1 MNIIVTGGTGF
12 IGSEIVRRLLKEPGQ
27 ARISVGTRLPD
38 RYKGKHSNISSVH
51 VDVNDPESLKRA
63 IQGHEVVI
71 HCVQF
76 PNAPVENAHRGWT
89 YAQVDGEGT
98 VRLVKAA
105 QESGVRRVIYLSGA
119 GAGRGRQEPCFKA
132 KALAEEAIASSGM
145 EYVIFRPSW
154 VYGSAD
160 RSMNRFARMARFL
173 PFLPVI
179 GDGSTKVYPIFV
191 RDVAEAVV
199 QSVRNLKATNKIFEL
214 GGPEEL
220 TMDEIMAT
228 VLRVLGRRRFLL
240 HHPVWLMKA
249 VAQFLKLLPGPP
261 LTPGA
266 IDFLTMENYVD
277 SAAVVEVFDLRL
289 SSLESSLKS
298 YMSR

>member
-27 ARISVGTRLPD
+27 ARISVGTRFPD
-38 RYKGKHSNISSVH
+38 RYKGKNSSISWVR
-51 VDVNDPESLKRA
+51 VDVNDSESLKHA
-63 IQGHEVVI
+63 IQGYEVVI

-76 PNAPVENAHRGWT
+76 PNAPVENAYRGWT
-89 YAQVDGEGT
+89 YARVDGEGT
-98 VRLVKAA
+98 VKLVRAA

-132 KALAEEAIASSGM
+132 KALAEEAIVGSGM

-154 VYGSAD
+154 IYGSAD

-191 RDVAEAVV
+191 RDVAEVVV

-220 TMDEIMAT
+220 TMNEIMAT

-249 VAQFLKLLPGPP
+249 AAQFLRFLPSPP
-261 LTPGA
+261 LTPSA

-277 SAAVVEVFDLRL
+277 SAAAVEVFDLRL
-289 SSLESSLKS
+289 SSLESNLKS